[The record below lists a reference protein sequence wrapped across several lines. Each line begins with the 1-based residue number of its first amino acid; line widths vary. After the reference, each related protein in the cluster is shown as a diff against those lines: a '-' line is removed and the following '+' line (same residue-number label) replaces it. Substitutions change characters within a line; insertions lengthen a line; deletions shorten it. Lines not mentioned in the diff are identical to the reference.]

1 MVCFQKERHFLP
13 ILFEDNDHR
22 VTVDY
27 KRYMNMLRKHFI
39 LVLRRRR
46 VFDMDATM
54 FQQGDAP
61 PHCSKHTLEY
71 LRQYFSGDRLNLK
84 EDWQSVVL
92 HAPLIWSCR
101 TTLFGITEGESVSEQ
116 PKHNWQTERKHQ
128 EKIYGVPNDMLKR
141 VVNDFITARLLDR
154 TSTQLLNPQNA
165 FG

>member
-1 MVCFQKERHFLP
+1 MGTLLSKNYGFGVRKHEHVKRPLNLKKNDCMVCFQKERHFLP

-46 VFDMDATM
+46 VFDIDATM

-84 EDWQSVVL
+84 ED
-92 HAPLIWSCR
+92 
-101 TTLFGITEGESVSEQ
+101 
-116 PKHNWQTERKHQ
+116 
-128 EKIYGVPNDMLKR
+128 
-141 VVNDFITARLLDR
+141 
-154 TSTQLLNPQNA
+154 
-165 FG
+165 